1 MLITLLIILPY
12 LTNYPEKE
20 TIQYTTFLHATVI
33 LLNRKIPRKNMNN
46 NELWQSVL
54 AQMQFHVSKANFAT
68 WFKNTEIVSKN
79 SDKVVI
85 SVPNIFSKEWLSK
98 KYNKIILK
106 ILRDT
111 DLSIRDLDFVIEP
124 KVKNTLDSYK
134 GALKEETGDDLQLK
148 FDEFKVNKETNLN
161 QKYTFDN
168 FIVGSFNILAHESA
182 QAVAENP
189 GFAYNPLFIYGPTG
203 LGKTHLIQ
211 AIGNKV
217 VQNHNAKKVK
227 YMSCE
232 KFISSF
238 LTALRNKTVESFK
251 AGFAQTDLLILDDI
265 QFLSAKEKTQEEFF
279 HIFNYLY
286 EKNKQIVLSSDKQPN
301 AISILDDRL
310 RSRFEGGMI
319 ADISLP
325 DFETRLVI
333 LKTKMYERGVELPD
347 EILEYIALNIK
358 KNVRELEGALNK
370 LIMQKKI
377 NPMLSLE
384 DAKKLLKGFVFSP
397 FDIVNYKKIIENVA
411 KFYNLEEK
419 HLFDETRRKEIVR
432 PRQVAMFLLSKE
444 LKYSFPDIAKK
455 FGGKDHT
462 TVIYAYKKIN
472 KENEENNKL
481 TEELNL
487 IRQRIYS
494 G

>member
-1 MLITLLIILPY
+1 
-12 LTNYPEKE
+12 
-20 TIQYTTFLHATVI
+20 
-33 LLNRKIPRKNMNN
+33 
-46 NELWQSVL
+46 
-54 AQMQFHVSKANFAT
+54 
-68 WFKNTEIVSKN
+68 
-79 SDKVVI
+79 
-85 SVPNIFSKEWLSK
+85 
-98 KYNKIILK
+98 
-106 ILRDT
+106 
-111 DLSIRDLDFVIEP
+111 
-124 KVKNTLDSYK
+124 
-134 GALKEETGDDLQLK
+134 
-148 FDEFKVNKETNLN
+148 
-161 QKYTFDN
+161 
-168 FIVGSFNILAHESA
+168 
-182 QAVAENP
+182 
-189 GFAYNPLFIYGPTG
+189 
-203 LGKTHLIQ
+203 
-211 AIGNKV
+211 
-217 VQNHNAKKVK
+217 
-227 YMSCE
+227 MSCE

-432 PRQVAMFLLSKE
+432 PRQVAMFLLRKE